1 MILVY
6 FKNLRNKFLN
16 FFDRKKRKVS
26 SGAKK
31 NSNVEE
37 DTSDDIYPLWWIYI
51 KKQLICLKILSKISL
66 QTLGEVF

>member
-6 FKNLRNKFLN
+6 FKNLINKFLN

-37 DTSDDIYPLWWIYI
+37 DTSDDIYPLW
-51 KKQLICLKILSKISL
+51 
-66 QTLGEVF
+66 